1 MNEDN
6 VKGYGCVVMFAMLVS
21 VLFSCA
27 ALLRW
32 DNWECEISPAGFV
45 IGTLS
50 ALITFAV
57 GWQIWQFIALK
68 DDVKAVKE
76 LTKDV
81 ESLKHELDRRSNLL
95 TQRNLEITHLIDAH
109 SYYQYAENAEMKS
122 ARYLNYAKALDFF
135 LKSNI
140 PLDYKP
146 LDDTL
151 FGLHDCLDEIIRT
164 YKEDK
169 ERFLEYTDEL
179 ESLYKSMMESIHKRE
194 QDIEDIRQDII
205 NIRDRRKAL
214 SNIFSRPKASKILD
228 EGN

>member
-1 MNEDN
+1 M
-6 VKGYGCVVMFAMLVS
+6 
-21 VLFSCA
+21 
-27 ALLRW
+27 
-32 DNWECEISPAGFV
+32 
-45 IGTLS
+45 
-50 ALITFAV
+50 
-57 GWQIWQFIALK
+57 
-68 DDVKAVKE
+68 
-76 LTKDV
+76 
-81 ESLKHELDRRSNLL
+81 
-95 TQRNLEITHLIDAH
+95 
-109 SYYQYAENAEMKS
+109 
-122 ARYLNYAKALDFF
+122 
-135 LKSNI
+135 
-140 PLDYKP
+140 DYKP

-179 ESLYKSMMESIHKRE
+179 ETLYKSMMESIHKRE